1 MRSWRA
7 RQCSPTSDDRVKAP
21 RITFALLLLA
31 TTWLLRAPGLD
42 KKIWNVDEAVTFTM
56 AQQILAGDVP
66 YRDAVDQRNPL
77 APYAQAV
84 VFAVAGDW
92 NLYAQH
98 AVLALMIGLTAVLLW
113 SAARRLGDEATGVA
127 GALWF
132 TVLALMLPSV
142 RDTMP
147 AHTAWYLVFFSTAGF
162 WALAAAWTSGRRAW
176 AGVAG
181 AAFGLSVLAKQPG
194 VLDFGVVLV
203 LGALGAWARPD
214 RRRAIAGLGLALLA
228 GFAAPLLVTGIYFA
242 AKGAWADLVY
252 YAWTYNNTLY
262 VPEVPPLERWQT
274 IRVPFALAW
283 EYHPA
288 VVVLGVAAALGLL
301 VRAPG
306 RFFRRPAE
314 FDLLGWCASGLVS
327 TTLSGRGF
335 THYSIQLIP
344 GLSLACGW
352 LTAWLWRVGRD
363 WSAGKPFRR
372 ALVLAGA
379 AGLAVWLLLPL
390 PARVRAFDLPE
401 PGSEAIAALVRRHT
415 APTDRI
421 SVWGYTPEVYAIS
434 QRLPA
439 TRFLYNTFVTG
450 LIPWTNLDPLKNT
463 DYAVVPGARESF
475 VADWRAHPPAL
486 VADGRSQRGFMKY
499 PLDKQAWLWPLIEAD
514 YAEVSTDETA
524 PLGFWLF
531 KRLEAAGPE
540 PLPAAV
546 PVGSAVSLRVD
557 EVLPGRTARVAVSA
571 PPDAVALELY
581 LDGVRYRRLACTPG
595 TPAAVVFFIPDADWT
610 GRVRRV
616 QAVATGPSA
625 TRLASAEQEL
635 RAAQPRT
642 VIGGPALEF
651 EGQAIAALESSTIT
665 GGPILLKS
673 DTPGHWDAH
682 APSRVVYPWLP
693 GMNSLA
699 FAYGIEESALDRE
712 PPNHT
717 DGIEVVVQVE
727 DQAGHVT
734 QVYRTHFDRET
745 ARRAGGRTVGYT
757 PLPKG
762 GPGRI
767 ILQMTPGPDVAPAFD
782 WSYWLWIRADISPIT
797 LVAGND
803 AVYPLRIESP
813 TGLRQTEFNGRFIT
827 VATAP
832 AAIDFATTP
841 DMDELFGGFGLPDTS
856 WFGRDKTAPVDFTI
870 SLVAPNG
877 REARVFERA
886 LDPGRNADDR
896 GTQSFQFRLPQP
908 ATGTLRFSARPR
920 SGGGNAEVFWSGLR
934 VKLLHTRLGF
944 GNMTIPAHPSTE
956 GRFGFLNSV
965 EDGRD
970 CLVAHAPASLVYE
983 WREGMNRLTA
993 EYGLISAAYTSNE
1006 TEGVVFVVEAQA
1018 ADGTVR
1024 ELFRRHVAPMGRPA
1038 DQGAQPLSVAIPAMP
1053 GGRLILRTLAPP
1065 SGNLNAAWSYWRDLR
1080 ALP

>member
-1 MRSWRA
+1 MI
-7 RQCSPTSDDRVKAP
+7 TRVKF
-21 RITFALLLLA
+21 RRTIFAAVLIAL
-31 TTWLLRAPGLD
+31 TWFLRAPGLD

-77 APYAQAV
+77 APYAQAA

-98 AVLALMIGLTAVLLW
+98 AALALMIGLTAVLLW

-176 AGVAG
+176 AAAAG

-203 LGALGAWARPD
+203 LGMLAAWARPD
-214 RRRAIAGLGLALLA
+214 RRRELARLGLALLA
-228 GFAAPLLVTGIYFA
+228 GFAAPLLLTGIYFA

-262 VPEVPPLERWQT
+262 VPEVPLLERWQT

-288 VVVLGVAAALGLL
+288 VVVIGAAAAAGLL
-301 VRAPG
+301 VRAPR
-306 RFFRRPAE
+306 RFFRRPAD
-314 FDLLGWCASGLVS
+314 FDLLGWLILGWCASGLIS

-352 LTAWLWRVGRD
+352 LTAALWNAGRE

-372 ALVLAGA
+372 ALARAIA
-379 AGLAVWLLLPL
+379 AGLAAWLLLPL
-390 PARVRAFDLPE
+390 PARIRAFDLPE
-401 PGSEAIAALVRRHT
+401 PGSDTIAELVRQHT
-415 APTDRI
+415 APADRI
-421 SVWGYTPEVYAIS
+421 FVWGYTPEVYAIS

-463 DYAVVPGARESF
+463 DYAVVPGARENF
-475 VADWRAHPPAL
+475 IADWRAHPPAL

-499 PLDKQAWLWPLIEAD
+499 PLEKQAWLWPLIEAD
-514 YAEVSTDETA
+514 YAEVAVDDTA
-524 PLGFWLF
+524 SLGFWLF

-540 PLPAAV
+540 PLPATL
-546 PVGSAVSLRVD
+546 PVGAEVSLRMD

-581 LDGVRYRRLACTPG
+581 LDGVRYRRLACAPG
-595 TPAAVVFFIPDADWT
+595 KPAAVVFFIPAADWT

-625 TRLASAEQEL
+625 TRLASAEREL
-635 RAAQPRT
+635 HAAVPST

-651 EGQAIAALESSTIT
+651 EGRAIAALESSTIT
-665 GGPILLKS
+665 GGPILPKK
-673 DTPGHWDAH
+673 DAPGHWDAH

-699 FAYGIEESALDRE
+699 FAYGIEESALVRE

-717 DGIEVVVQVE
+717 DGVEVVVQVE
-727 DQAGHVT
+727 DAAGRVT
-734 QVYRTHFDRET
+734 PVYRYHFDREL
-745 ARRAGGRTVGYT
+745 ARRARGETVGYT
-757 PLPKG
+757 PLPPG

-782 WSYWLWIRADISPIT
+782 WSYWLWLRADRSPIT
-797 LVAGND
+797 LLAGGRPRAPRRVD
-803 AVYPLRIESP
+803 SP
-813 TGLRQTEFNGRFIT
+813 AALRQTEFNGRFIT
-827 VATAP
+827 VTEAP

-841 DMDELFGGFGLPDTS
+841 DLDELTGGFGLLDTA
-856 WFGRDKTAPVDFTI
+856 WLNRDDTAPVDFAI
-870 SLVAPNG
+870 AVVAPDG
-877 REARVFERA
+877 RETKVFERT
-886 LDPGRNADDR
+886 LDPARASGDR
-896 GTQSFQFRLPQP
+896 GPQSFQFRLPQP
-908 ATGTLRFSARPR
+908 LAGTLRFSARAR
-920 SGGGNAEVFWSGLR
+920 SAAKNVPAFWSGLS
-934 VKLLHTRLGF
+934 VTLLRTSLHFRGA
-944 GNMTIPAHPSTE
+944 PVAAHADSA

-993 EYGLISAAYTSNE
+993 EYGMISAAYTSNQ

-1024 ELFRRHVAPMGRPA
+1024 EIFRRHVAPLGRPA
-1038 DQGAQPLSVAIPAMP
+1038 DQGPQPLSVAIPALP

-1080 ALP
+1080 ATP